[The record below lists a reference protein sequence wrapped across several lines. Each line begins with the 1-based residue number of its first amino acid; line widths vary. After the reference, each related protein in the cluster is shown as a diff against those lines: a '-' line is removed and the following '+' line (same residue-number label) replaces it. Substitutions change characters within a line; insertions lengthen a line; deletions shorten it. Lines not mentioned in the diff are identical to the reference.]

1 MPFTLRSSKSNL
13 NTLTSKIDAISR
25 SQAVI
30 EFDLNGI
37 IIDAN
42 DNFLGAVGYGLDEI
56 KGQHHSM
63 FAEPE
68 YANSEEYKQFW
79 EKLGRGEF
87 EAKEYKRIAKGGRE
101 IWIQASY
108 NPLFDANG
116 KPYGVIKFATDITER
131 KLKNADYVG
140 QIDAIGKSQAV
151 IEFNM
156 DGTIINAN
164 DNFLGAVGYS
174 LDEIK
179 GQHHSMFA
187 EPGYANSE
195 EYKQFWK
202 KLGRGEFEAKEYK
215 RIAKGGR
222 EIWIQ
227 ASYNP
232 IFDMNGKPFKVVK
245 YATDITK
252 QKLSNADVKGQLDA
266 ISRVQAVIEFNLDA
280 TIITANKNFLA
291 ATGYELEEV
300 QGNHHSMF
308 MEPSA
313 TQSEEYKQFWDKL
326 RNGEFESRVYKR
338 IAKGGREIWIQAS
351 YNPILDMN
359 GKPFK
364 VVKYATDVTDLMK
377 TEELASQTAGQMQSV
392 AAAIEEMSASIGEIS
407 SNMSLSQ
414 QATDDISTKITS
426 SGKASDSLI
435 ETMESMEAIVG
446 LIRDIAD
453 QVNLLALNATIEA
466 ARAGDA
472 GKGFAVV
479 ASEVKNLANQT
490 SQATDDIAEKIS
502 EVQTLTSNVA
512 DSIKDIVGSAN
523 SVREYVGNVA
533 SSVNE
538 QSSATAEISANTQQ
552 ASHSVADI
560 SRRIKQLSDS

>member
-1 MPFTLRSSKSNL
+1 MRSNSHRASN
-13 NTLTSKIDAISR
+13 TATAKIDAINR

-42 DNFLGAVGYGLDEI
+42 ENFLGAVGYTLDEI

-68 YANSEEYKQFW
+68 YANSAEYKQFW

-87 EAKEYKRIAKGGRE
+87 EAQEYKRLAKGGRE

-116 KPYGVIKFATDITER
+116 KPYGVIKFATDITEQ
-131 KLKNADYVG
+131 KLKNADYRG
-140 QIDAIGKSQAV
+140 QIKAIGKSQAV
-151 IEFNM
+151 IEFNL
-156 DGTIINAN
+156 DGTIIDAN
-164 DNFLGAVGYS
+164 ENFLNAMGYA

-187 EPGYANSE
+187 EPEYANSE
-195 EYKQFWK
+195 EYRRFWK
-202 KLGRGEFEAKEYK
+202 KLGRGEFEAQEYK
-215 RIAKGGR
+215 RLAKGGR

-245 YATDITK
+245 YATDITA
-252 QKLSNADVKGQLDA
+252 QKLRNADVKGQLDA

-291 ATGYELEEV
+291 ATGYTLEEV
-300 QGNHHSMF
+300 QGKHHSMF

-313 TQSEEYKQFWDKL
+313 AQSEEYKQFWDKL
-326 RNGEFESRVYKR
+326 RRGEYESRVYKR
-338 IAKGGREIWIQAS
+338 LAKGGREIWIQAS

-359 GKPFK
+359 GNPFK
-364 VVKYATDVTDLMK
+364 VVKYATDVTEIMK
-377 TEELASQTAGQMQSV
+377 TEELASQTTGQMQSI
-392 AAAIEEMSASIGEIS
+392 AASIEEMSASIGEIS

-414 QATDDISTKITS
+414 QATDDISVKIAS
-426 SGKASDSLI
+426 SGEASDHLI
-435 ETMESMEAIVG
+435 ETMESMEAVVG

-490 SQATDDIAEKIS
+490 AQATDDIAEKIS
-502 EVQTLTSNVA
+502 AVQVLTSNVA
-512 DSIKDIVGSAN
+512 DSIKDIVTSAN
-523 SVREYVGNVA
+523 SVSEYVGNVA
-533 SSVNE
+533 SAVNE
-538 QSSATAEISANTQQ
+538 QSAATGEISSNTQQ

-560 SRRIKQLSDS
+560 SHRIKQLSEG